1 MLKPL
6 TSLRFFAAL
15 LVFACH
21 EPLTFFFS
29 ERHLT
34 GQAGVE
40 FFFLLSGFIL
50 IYAHRELFRGQ
61 VSFAQVKDF
70 WIARFARIYPVQI
83 LTLCLGVYMVLHAA
97 GLGWFFSNIELHS
110 FALLT
115 QLTLTQSWV
124 QIDSPFNYNMV
135 AWSLSDEAFFYL
147 LFPVLAVAL
156 FALVKRAR
164 LWSLGALALTLWGIG
179 VYLAT
184 VVHDTW
190 FFYTFPPIRL
200 IDFAI
205 GACCGIA
212 FVSLGDWSRMRVGAA
227 TALEVVAAAGIVFA
241 IAVTP
246 SVPALLGY
254 AFWLAPFCAFAIYV
268 FAHERGLVSK
278 LLSSAAFVYL
288 GEISY
293 SFYMLHMLI
302 LTAIFV
308 HGWRYPIAAGVLSL
322 ILCIAVS
329 SVVYERF
336 EKPMRKRIR
345 SLFTES
351 APVPAV
357 A

>member
-1 MLKPL
+1 M
-6 TSLRFFAAL
+6 
-15 LVFACH
+15 
-21 EPLTFFFS
+21 FS
-29 ERHLT
+29 EHHLT
-34 GQAGVE
+34 GQTGVE

-50 IYAHRELFRGQ
+50 IYAHRELFAGR
-61 VSFAQVKDF
+61 VSYAQVKDF

-83 LTLCLGVYMVLHAA
+83 LALCLGVYMVAHAS
-97 GLGWFFSNIELHS
+97 GFGWFFANAELHS
-110 FALLT
+110 VALLT

-124 QIDSPFNYNMV
+124 QIDSPFNYNAV
-135 AWSLSDEAFFYL
+135 AWSISDEAFFYAV
-147 LFPVLAVAL
+147 FPALAVAL

-164 LWSLGALALTLWGIG
+164 LWSLGVLAAALWGIG

-184 VVHDTW
+184 SIHNAW

-212 FVSLGDWSRMRVGAA
+212 FVSLPDGARLRPGAA
-227 TALEVVAAAGIVFA
+227 TALEVTAVAGIVIA
-241 IAVTP
+241 IALAP
-246 SVPALLGY
+246 SAPDLLGY
-254 AFWLAPFCAFAIYV
+254 AFGSAPFCAFAIYA

-278 LLSSAAFVYL
+278 VLSSAVFVYL

-308 HGWRYPIAAGVLSL
+308 HGWKFPIVVSVLSL
-322 ILCIAVS
+322 ILCVAVS
-329 SVVYERF
+329 AIVYELF

-345 SLFTES
+345 GLFTET
-351 APVPAV
+351 ARAPAV

>member
-1 MLKPL
+1 VLKPL

-21 EPLTFFFS
+21 VPVTFKAAGYF
-29 ERHLT
+29 LT

-50 IYAHRELFRGQ
+50 IFAHRELFSGR
-61 VSFAQVKDF
+61 VTFAQVKGF
-70 WIARFARIYPVQI
+70 WIARFARIYPVQV
-83 LTLCLGVYMVLHAA
+83 LSLWLGVYMVARA
-97 GLGWFFSNIELHS
+97 GGFSWFFGDVEVHS
-110 FALLT
+110 VALLT

-124 QIDSPFNYNMV
+124 QIDSPFNFNTV
-135 AWSLSDEAFFYL
+135 AWSLSDEAFFYAI
-147 LFPVLAVAL
+147 FPALALAL
-156 FALVKRAR
+156 FALVRRTR
-164 LWSLGALALTLWGIG
+164 LWSLGILALGLWGIG

-184 VVHDTW
+184 AIHDSW

-212 FVSLGDWSRMRVGAA
+212 FLSLGDGARLRLGVA
-227 TALEVVAAAGIVFA
+227 TALEVTAVAGIVLA

-268 FAHERGLVSK
+268 FAQERGIVSK
-278 LLSSAAFVYL
+278 VLSSAVFVYL

-308 HGWRYPIAAGVLSL
+308 HGWKFPIVASVLSL
-322 ILCIAVS
+322 VLCVAVS
-329 SVVYERF
+329 AIVYERF
-336 EKPMRKRIR
+336 EKPLRKRIR
-345 SLFTES
+345 GFFTEP

>member
-21 EPLTFFFS
+21 LPITFKAAGYF
-29 ERHLT
+29 LT

-50 IYAHRELFRGQ
+50 IYAHRELFRGR
-61 VSFAQVKDF
+61 VSFVQVKDF
-70 WIARFARIYPVQI
+70 WVARFARIYPVQI
-83 LTLCLGVYMVLHAA
+83 LALFLGTYMVAHVA
-97 GLGWFFSNIELHS
+97 GFGWFFAGVERNSM
-110 FALLT
+110 ALLA
-115 QLTLTQSWV
+115 QLTLTHSWV
-124 QIDSPFNYNMV
+124 QIDSPFNYNTV
-135 AWSLSDEAFFYL
+135 AWSLSDEAFFYAV
-147 LFPVLAVAL
+147 FPVLAVSL
-156 FALVKRAR
+156 FALVRRAR
-164 LWSLGALALTLWGIG
+164 LWSLGVLALALWGIG
-179 VYLAT
+179 IYLAMAL
-184 VVHDTW
+184 HDAW

-200 IDFAI
+200 IDFTI

-212 FVSLGDWSRMRVGAA
+212 FVSLGDARLRFGVA
-227 TALEVVAAAGIVFA
+227 TALEVAAVTGIVVA

-246 SVPALLGY
+246 SVPGLLGY

-268 FAHERGLVSK
+268 FGHERGLISK

-308 HGWRYPIAAGVLSL
+308 HGWKFPVVASVLSL

-329 SVVYERF
+329 AIVYERF
-336 EKPMRKRIR
+336 EKPLRRRIR
-345 SLFTES
+345 GLFTER

>member
-21 EPLTFFFS
+21 EPITFAFS
-29 ERHLT
+29 THHLT

-50 IYAHRELFRGQ
+50 IYAHRELFGGR
-61 VSFAQVKDF
+61 VSPAQIKDF

-83 LTLCLGVYMVLHAA
+83 LALGLSVYMVARVA
-97 GLGWFFSNIELHS
+97 GFGWFFANAELHS
-110 FALLT
+110 IALFT

-135 AWSLSDEAFFYL
+135 AWSLSDEAFFYAV
-147 LFPVLAVAL
+147 FPALAVAL
-156 FALVKRAR
+156 FALVRR
-164 LWSLGALALTLWGIG
+164 TQLWSLGVLALGLWGIG
-179 VYLAT
+179 IYLAT
-184 VVHDTW
+184 AIHDAW

-212 FVSLGDWSRMRVGAA
+212 FLSLGGPSRLRLGVA
-227 TALEVVAAAGIVFA
+227 TALEVIAVAGIVFA

-268 FAHERGLVSK
+268 FAHERGLVSR
-278 LLSSAAFVYL
+278 LLSTAAFVYL

-293 SFYMLHMLI
+293 SFYMLHVLI

-308 HGWRYPIAAGVLSL
+308 HGWRFPIAVGVLSL
-322 ILCIAVS
+322 VLCLALSAI
-329 SVVYERF
+329 VYERF
-336 EKPMRKRIR
+336 EKPLRKRIR
-345 SLFTES
+345 RLFTES